1 MARSRYQFGEA
12 NILHKGKVVNTSVGT
27 AMDDFIAN
35 IEKRYTF
42 EIGAVPAA
50 HDVRP
55 DLTSYLFYDTVGY
68 WWLPL
73 QYNNINDPF
82 EGFTA
87 GTVIKIPNLS

>member
-1 MARSRYQFGEA
+1 MPLSRYELGEA

-27 AMDDFIAN
+27 PMDNLIQN
-35 IEKRYTF
+35 IETTYNF
-42 EIGAVPAA
+42 QLGAIPAA

-55 DLTSYLFYDTVGY
+55 DLTSNLFYDTVGY
-68 WWLPL
+68 WWLTL

-87 GTVIKIPNLS
+87 GTVIKIPNLR